1 MSETYDKLVKPIKQD
16 IFADLVNA
24 LATQSTAVNAPDRPL
39 VILEV
44 GIGAA
49 PNLPYYAEAVAKAP
63 VQLQQPVVVVGVD
76 PNPEMLKG
84 ARETVTGAQL
94 PPGWAVELFEGSA
107 EALPFEDGSVDAVVV
122 TTVGYTV
129 ASLGRAGQSRRAG
142 NACRG
147 HQGPNVS
154 GRGRCRIK
162 QRYRR
167 NEIGVL

>member
-1 MSETYDKLVKPIKQD
+1 MSETYDSLVKPIKQD

-24 LATQSTAVNAPDRPL
+24 LAAQSTAVNAPNRPL

-44 GIGAA
+44 GVGAA

-63 VQLQQPVVVVGVD
+63 VQLQQPAVVVGVD

-84 ARETVTGAQL
+84 AREAAAAAQL

-122 TTVGYTV
+122 TTVGYII
-129 ASLGRAGQSRRAG
+129 ASLGRAGQSREEERAG
-142 NACRG
+142 NTG
-147 HQGPNVS
+147 QGSLCLERSLPYQA
-154 GRGRCRIK
+154 K
-162 QRYRR
+162 
-167 NEIGVL
+167 LP